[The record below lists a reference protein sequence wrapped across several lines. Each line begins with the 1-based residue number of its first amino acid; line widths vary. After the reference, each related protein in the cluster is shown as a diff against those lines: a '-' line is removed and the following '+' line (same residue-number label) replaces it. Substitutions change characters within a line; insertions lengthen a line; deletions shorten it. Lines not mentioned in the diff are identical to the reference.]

1 MGSPKPRSFKARK
14 KRQMIEMRKKRWA
27 HRSPEKGEREE
38 RPVSQYIG
46 DHTLQND
53 IWFWVHPHW
62 TKCETLMFLNRF
74 IINGPFSHRLWET
87 VLTGDNVL

>member
-1 MGSPKPRSFKARK
+1 MGRPKPRIPKSRRK
-14 KRQMIEMRKKRWA
+14 NALVEMRKYRWPN
-27 HRSPEKGEREE
+27 RSPEKGEREE

-53 IWFWVHPHW
+53 FWFWVHPHW